1 MQKNGLNLLPLL
13 WPRTGLWRNLLNSCY
28 HFLFPC
34 HWSSIFH
41 KPGPCEC
48 ESRLHGKEKLYHM
61 AATSVQTGELHQ
73 PPEDHATSL
82 TCPCLILV
90 VLSLLFCE
98 AQHQLCPLTFG
109 SDHVAK
115 VMLEPT
121 PKSLILKSTCVLA
134 GPPGQCRKFAVCF
147 MPSTVL
153 WSVPC
158 PHPRDTGP
166 ANTHRS
172 PVSAAQ
178 CLAHSAPL
186 SLWVRRGFLACIY
199 CYKLP

>member
-13 WPRTGLWRNLLNSCY
+13 WPRPGLWRNPLNSCY
-28 HFLFPC
+28 HVLFPC

-48 ESRLHGKEKLYHM
+48 ESRLHGKEKLCHM

-82 TCPCLILV
+82 TCPCLTLV

-109 SDHVAK
+109 SDHVVK

-121 PKSLILKSTCVLA
+121 PKSLILEICL
-134 GPPGQCRKFAVCF
+134 CF
-147 MPSTVL
+147 SRATWPMQEICCL
-153 WSVPC
+153 F
-158 PHPRDTGP
+158 H
-166 ANTHRS
+166 
-172 PVSAAQ
+172 AQ
-178 CLAHSAPL
+178 HSA
-186 SLWVRRGFLACIY
+186 VVCT
-199 CYKLP
+199 LPTSQGHRTCKHSQTTSQCCPGLGAFSTFIT